1 MEQMISTISEMI
13 WSTPMLYL
21 CIGVGLLF
29 TILTR
34 FVQVRY
40 LKDMVTLL
48 FNGKSSESGVSSFQA
63 LTLALSG
70 RVGVGNI
77 AGVATAIAFGGPGAV
92 FWMWF
97 IAFIGSASAFI
108 ESTLAQI
115 YKVKDKG
122 EYRGG
127 PAYYI
132 EKGMG
137 KKWYALIFAFA
148 ALLAMSVL
156 GPGVQANSITAGLN
170 NAFSIPPLT
179 SGIVLVVILGLIIF
193 GGVKRI
199 AAVAQY

>member
-1 MEQMISTISEMI
+1 MISTISEMI

-40 LKDMVTLL
+40 LKDMITLL

-77 AGVATAIAFGGPGAV
+77 AGVATAIAFGGPRAV

-108 ESTLAQI
+108 ESTLA
-115 YKVKDKG
+115 
-122 EYRGG
+122 
-127 PAYYI
+127 
-132 EKGMG
+132 
-137 KKWYALIFAFA
+137 
-148 ALLAMSVL
+148 
-156 GPGVQANSITAGLN
+156 
-170 NAFSIPPLT
+170 
-179 SGIVLVVILGLIIF
+179 
-193 GGVKRI
+193 
-199 AAVAQY
+199 